1 MLRLYNPDDEPQLP
15 QVRKEFLPDAE
26 FERHLHRIVS
36 LEAPVAERVEQL
48 KNLFELYRVGKLV
61 EEQLLKQPR
70 AEDHVDEGGF

>member
-1 MLRLYNPDDEPQLP
+1 
-15 QVRKEFLPDAE
+15 
-26 FERHLHRIVS
+26 VS